1 MKKKILI
8 IFLTLS
14 NIVFG
19 QDFLMQGWYWDYPK
33 TPDGYNWADT
43 LTNKA
48 QELADAGFTYIW
60 LPPLSRASFG
70 NSSNGY
76 DPQDL
81 FDLGETYG
89 GGATGFGSRNDLDNL
104 VTEFNTV
111 GINAVA
117 DVIYNHRDGGKAEIN
132 PAVENYIET
141 YDWNKAD
148 NNYNPYP
155 YDRWRCYIL
164 LGGSSG
170 NGAGDYYFKV
180 SSASAHSRF
189 ENYEYNIYMQ
199 TKTVGWQNLS
209 DDVEAEPNG
218 GGDCSQPNNAISL
231 GVNMNAVNENYNNCR
246 TDEFHLTLTAND
258 FDAVGDTLFIYF
270 NKRGSSGYSD
280 MRIYGIWSASR
291 SMDIVDE
298 IKYQTYTDFT
308 NMPSGRGGMTFENFK
323 PNSTNSTKL
332 DGFWDWPWFFYDYDQ
347 NITSTRDSLFTW
359 TSWLWNNVGIRGLR
373 MDAVKH
379 FPPEFVGGL
388 FDYLDGQGIQ
398 PQLAVGEFF
407 DSNPVELKNW
417 IDSVYANMSTTNITP
432 RLFDF
437 SLRQALKDASD
448 LFGYDVRNV
457 FNSGMVDAVGLSG
470 FNSVTFVDNHDLA
483 KEGNSIQ
490 NDPVLAYAYI
500 LTNNKVGLPTIFY
513 PDYYSVPEFT
523 NGGMKK
529 EIDELMEIHKKY
541 IFGATN
547 IDYLSRISTPYFQ
560 DFSNG
565 GFDNTTLFYQITGT
579 SSGRDLLVAINY
591 AGGTDTLN
599 MVHGINSANINPGDV
614 FVDLLDNA
622 IEPFSTVDAS
632 DKINIK
638 IPPRSYSVWIE
649 GVTVQVKIFLE
660 GPYNSST
667 GLMNTGLNSS
677 NFLPLTSPYIQD
689 KKTVTEISSD
699 ITDWIL
705 LQLYDDMNNP
715 PIVSKSVFVRNDGML
730 VLENGT
736 TIQIPLDAQAGDY
749 YIVLRHR
756 NHLAIRSA
764 NKVTISASTPL
775 YDFTISSGQAYN
787 NGTKNIG
794 N

>member
-1 MKKKILI
+1 MKKLLLI
-8 IFLTLS
+8 IFLAYSGINL
-14 NIVFG
+14 G

-33 TPDGYNWADT
+33 TPDGNNWADT

-48 QELADAGFTYIW
+48 QELANAGFTYIW
-60 LPPLSRASFG
+60 LPPFSRASSG
-70 NSSNGY
+70 DSSNGY

-81 FDLGETYG
+81 FDLGEAYG
-89 GGATGFGSRNDLDNL
+89 GGATGFGTRTDIDEL
-104 VTEFNTV
+104 VVEFNNV

-117 DVIYNHRDGGKAEIN
+117 DVIYNHRDGGKVENN
-132 PAVENYIET
+132 PAVEDYIET

-148 NNYNPYP
+148 DNYNPYP

-164 LGGSSG
+164 LGESSG

-189 ENYEYNIYMQ
+189 NNFEYNIYMQ
-199 TKTVGWQNLS
+199 TKTVGWQNLP
-209 DDVEAEPNG
+209 DDVESEPNG
-218 GGDCSQPNNAISL
+218 GGDCGQANDNISL
-231 GVNMNAVNENYNNCR
+231 GVNMNAVNEDYNNCR
-246 TDEFHLTLTAND
+246 TDEFHLNLTSSD
-258 FDAVGDTLFIYF
+258 FDANGDTLFIYF

-291 SMDIVDE
+291 SADIVSE
-298 IKYQTYTDFT
+298 LKYQTNTDFT
-308 NMPSGRGGMTFENFK
+308 NVPSGRGYMNFENFK

-347 NITSTRDSLFTW
+347 NVNSTRDSLFVW
-359 TSWLWNNVGIRGLR
+359 TKWLWNDVGIRGLR

-379 FPPEFVGGL
+379 FPPNFVGGL
-388 FDYLDGQGIQ
+388 FDYLDGKGIQ
-398 PQLAVGEFF
+398 PQLTVGEFF
-407 DSNPVELKNW
+407 DSNPNELKNW
-417 IDSVYANMSTTNITP
+417 IDSVYANMTTTNITP

-437 SLRQALKDASD
+437 ALQQALKDASD

-470 FNSVTFVDNHDLA
+470 FNSVTFVNNHDLA

-490 NDPVLAYAYI
+490 NDPILAYTYI
-500 LTNNKVGLPTIFY
+500 LTNNKIGLPTIFY
-513 PDYYSVPEFT
+513 PDYYSVPGFT

-547 IDYLSRISTPYFQ
+547 VDYLSRLSTPYFQ

-599 MVHGINSANINPGDV
+599 MIHEINPANTNPGDV

-622 IEPFSTVDAS
+622 IEPFSTIDAS
-632 DKINIK
+632 YKVNIK
-638 IPPRSYSVWIE
+638 LPPRSYSVWIE

-660 GPYNSST
+660 GPYNKTT
-667 GLMNTGLNSS
+667 GLMETNLSS
-677 NFLPLTSPYIQD
+677 NNILPLVSPYSQD
-689 KKTVTEISSD
+689 AKTVNEISNNV
-699 ITDWIL
+699 TDWIL

-715 PIVSKSVFVRNDGML
+715 PVVSKSVFVRNDGML
-730 VLENGT
+730 VLEDGT
-736 TIQIPLDAQAGDY
+736 TQTIPLNASAGDY

-764 NKVTISASTPL
+764 NKITVSSSTPL
-775 YDFTISSGQAYN
+775 YDFTISSGQTYN